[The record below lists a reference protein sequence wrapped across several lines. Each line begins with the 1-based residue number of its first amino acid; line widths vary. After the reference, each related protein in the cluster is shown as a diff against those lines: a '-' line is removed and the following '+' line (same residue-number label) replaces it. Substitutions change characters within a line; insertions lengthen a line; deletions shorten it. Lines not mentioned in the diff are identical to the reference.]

1 LNGVPA
7 LRAEL
12 EERDFHDGPALAA
25 ELMKK
30 DPRMVLSETELNDW
44 GYRLLASGQT
54 RQALEVLKIVP
65 ILYSG
70 SSNAYDSL
78 GEAYAANRDKANAIT
93 NYRRSLE
100 LDPKNTNALK
110 WLEQLGWKPRP

>member
-1 LNGVPA
+1 
-7 LRAEL
+7 
-12 EERDFHDGPALAA
+12 
-25 ELMKK
+25 
-30 DPRMVLSETELNDW
+30 MVLSETELNDW
-44 GYRLLASGQT
+44 GYRLLASGQP

-78 GEAYAANRDKANAIT
+78 REAYAANGDKVDAIT

-100 LDPKNTNALK
+100 LDPKNTNALQ
-110 WLEQLGWKPRP
+110 WLENWDGNLRRNLDQCPPV